1 MMPRP
6 VDPSQFIA
14 VMDAAAFRGALEL
27 IGRMILLET
36 DPLDLDGATALGADA
51 RAWLRAHAPGAPTS
65 GIRVGRVEGA
75 HGPDAAPVVVL
86 R

>member
-14 VMDAAAFRGALEL
+14 VMDAAAFCGALEL
-27 IGRMILLET
+27 IGRMVLLET
-36 DPLDLDGATALGADA
+36 GPLDLNGATALGRDA
-51 RAWLRAHAPGAPTS
+51 RDWLRTHSPGAPTS
-65 GIRVGRVEGA
+65 GIRVGRVEGT